1 MKIVYHGSTPQF
13 WNLAHYFRAPSGY
26 VIHLRGC
33 AVNKLR
39 IHEVPKN
46 NPYLISFPSS
56 SVLYPLM

>member
-13 WNLAHYFRAPSGY
+13 WNLAHYFPPSGY

-33 AVNKLR
+33 AVNKFS

-46 NPYLISFPSS
+46 NPYLISFPSPR
-56 SVLYPLM
+56 YFIH